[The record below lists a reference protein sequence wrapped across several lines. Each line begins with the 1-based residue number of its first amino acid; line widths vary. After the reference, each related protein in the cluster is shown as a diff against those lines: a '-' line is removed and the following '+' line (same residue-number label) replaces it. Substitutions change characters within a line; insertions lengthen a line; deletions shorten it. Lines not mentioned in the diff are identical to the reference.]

1 MLLCILGAYVPLT
14 MEGNIVV
21 DGIVAS
27 CYASFDHNLAH
38 FIMKPIH
45 WYPEIFKWVFG
56 VENGA
61 PAYVTTAKWLGRW
74 LLPDELLLK

>member
-1 MLLCILGAYVPLT
+1 MYLGAYVPLT

-38 FIMKPIH
+38 FLMIPMQ
-45 WYPEIFKWVFG
+45 WYPEIIKWVFG
-56 VENGA
+56 VENGTA
-61 PAYVTTAKWLGRW
+61 AYVTTVKELGRW
-74 LLPDELLLK
+74 LLPDELLFN